1 MTTNLKK
8 YIGYKYL
15 DDYNI
20 ATAIV
25 ELDMDKIEEM
35 RKTTR
40 KLQEKYGMVLIEFD
54 APDPQE
60 ISHEDYMRY
69 VEKIG
74 EPDHSEESYEY
85 EGPELEELDEWRLEC
100 GRIRFYKGDSHFV
113 YTAKPR
119 NWWDV
124 TFSMNIHLK
133 T

>member
-1 MTTNLKK
+1 M
-8 YIGYKYL
+8 GFKYL
-15 DDYNI
+15 DDHNI

-25 ELDMDKIEEM
+25 ELDMDIIEEM
-35 RKTTR
+35 RKQAR
-40 KLQEKYGMVLIEFD
+40 KCFEEYDMMLIEFD

-74 EPDHSEESYEY
+74 EPDESGESYEY
-85 EGPELEELDEWRLEC
+85 EGPELEKLDEWRLEC
-100 GRIRFYKGDSHFV
+100 GRIRFYKGDSQFV

-133 T
+133 A